1 MSKDE
6 MKNKKINSIKDSRPN
21 ALYYNQKNKDLI
33 WFIKQKTRLLYL
45 FFFFCN
51 RQHVFLGGERERKEG
66 GKKKY
71 VAEA

>member
-1 MSKDE
+1 

-33 WFIKQKTRLLYL
+33 WFNKQKTRLLYL
-45 FFFFCN
+45 FFFFFCN
-51 RQHVFLGGERERKEG
+51 RQHVFLGEERERKEG